1 MNKVATKSDI
11 KFVKSLKLK
20 KNRVKENK
28 FIVEGLKNVQELLK
42 SKYDVLELYC
52 TKTYTNLFNNYGC
65 KLISPKE
72 LANMGTFNTN
82 NACLAV
88 AQCLKVESDQFLNER
103 QTIILDGIGDPGN
116 LGTIIRAVDWFGF
129 NHLICSENCA
139 DFYNPKTLA
148 ASMGS
153 FTRVGAVYVDLNDY
167 LNHFEGD
174 LYGLDLEGKPLDTFK
189 NPNKCGFIL
198 GNESHGINPAIQPL
212 LKERLTIK
220 KYGSAESLNVA
231 MTANILLYQLRSFV

>member
-1 MNKVATKSDI
+1 MNKIATKSDI

>member
-1 MNKVATKSDI
+1 MNKIATKSEI

-42 SKYDVLELYC
+42 SKYDVLELFC
-52 TKTYTNLFNNYGC
+52 TETHANLFNNYGC

-198 GNESHGINPAIQPL
+198 GNESHGISPAIQPL

>member
-1 MNKVATKSDI
+1 MNKIATKSDI

-52 TKTYTNLFNNYGC
+52 TETHANLFNNYGC

-139 DFYNPKTLA
+139 DFYNPRTLA

-198 GNESHGINPAIQPL
+198 GNESHGISPAIQPL

>member
-1 MNKVATKSDI
+1 MNKIATKSDI

-52 TKTYTNLFNNYGC
+52 TETHANLFNNYGC

-198 GNESHGINPAIQPL
+198 GNESHGISPAIQPL

>member
-1 MNKVATKSDI
+1 MNKIATKSEI

-42 SKYDVLELYC
+42 SKYDVLELFC
-52 TKTYTNLFNNYGC
+52 TETHANLFNNYGC
-65 KLISPKE
+65 KLISPEE
-72 LANMGTFNTN
+72 LSNMGTFNTN
-82 NACLAV
+82 NACLAIAKCIEV
-88 AQCLKVESDQFLNER
+88 DPDQFLNER
-103 QTIILDGIGDPGN
+103 QTIILDGVGDPGN
-116 LGTIIRAVDWFGF
+116 LGTIIRALDWFGF
-129 NHLICSENCA
+129 KHLVCSKNCA
-139 DFYNPKTLA
+139 DFHNPKTLA

-153 FTRVGAVYVDLNDY
+153 FTRVGVLYVDLNDY
-167 LNHFEGD
+167 LNHFKGD
-174 LYGLDLEGKPLDTFK
+174 LYGLDLECKPLDTFR

-198 GNESHGINPAIQPL
+198 GNESHGISPAIQPL
-212 LKERLTIK
+212 LKDRLTIK

>member
-1 MNKVATKSDI
+1 MNKIATKSDI

-42 SKYDVLELYC
+42 SKYDVLELFC
-52 TKTYTNLFNNYGC
+52 TETHANLFNNYGC

-198 GNESHGINPAIQPL
+198 GNESHGISPAIQPL

-220 KYGSAESLNVA
+220 NMEVQN
-231 MTANILLYQLRSFV
+231 R

>member
-1 MNKVATKSDI
+1 MNKIATKSDI

-52 TKTYTNLFNNYGC
+52 TETHANLFNNYGC

-129 NHLICSENCA
+129 DHLICSENCA

-198 GNESHGINPAIQPL
+198 GNESHGISPAIQPL

>member
-1 MNKVATKSDI
+1 MNKIATKSDI

-52 TKTYTNLFNNYGC
+52 TETYTNLFNNYGC

-88 AQCLKVESDQFLNER
+88 AQCLKVESVQFLNER

>member
-52 TKTYTNLFNNYGC
+52 TETHANLFNNYGC

-198 GNESHGINPAIQPL
+198 GNESHGISPAIQPL

>member
-1 MNKVATKSDI
+1 MNKIATKSDI

-52 TKTYTNLFNNYGC
+52 TETHANLFNNYGC

-72 LANMGTFNTN
+72 LATMGTFNTN

-198 GNESHGINPAIQPL
+198 GNESHGISPAIQPL

>member
-1 MNKVATKSDI
+1 MNKIATKSDI

-52 TKTYTNLFNNYGC
+52 TETHANLFNNYGC

-103 QTIILDGIGDPGN
+103 QTIILDGVGDPGN
-116 LGTIIRAVDWFGF
+116 LGTIIRALDWFGF
-129 NHLICSENCA
+129 KHLVCSKNCA
-139 DFYNPKTLA
+139 DFHNPKTLA

-153 FTRVGAVYVDLNDY
+153 FTRVGVLYVDLNDY
-167 LNHFEGD
+167 LNHFKGD
-174 LYGLDLEGKPLDTFK
+174 LYGLDLEGKPLDTFR

-198 GNESHGINPAIQPL
+198 GNESHGISPAIQPL
-212 LKERLTIK
+212 LKDRLTIK

>member
-1 MNKVATKSDI
+1 MNKIATKSEI

-42 SKYDVLELYC
+42 SKYDVLELFC
-52 TKTYTNLFNNYGC
+52 TETHANLFNNYGC
-65 KLISPKE
+65 KLISPEE
-72 LANMGTFNTN
+72 LSNMGTFNTN
-82 NACLAV
+82 NACLAIAKCIEV
-88 AQCLKVESDQFLNER
+88 DPDQFLNER
-103 QTIILDGIGDPGN
+103 QTIILDGVGDPGN
-116 LGTIIRAVDWFGF
+116 LGTIIRALDWFGF
-129 NHLICSENCA
+129 KHLVCSKNCA
-139 DFYNPKTLA
+139 DFHNPKTLA

-153 FTRVGAVYVDLNDY
+153 FTRVGVLYVDLNDY
-167 LNHFEGD
+167 LNHFKGD
-174 LYGLDLEGKPLDTFK
+174 LYGLDLDGKSLDTFK

-198 GNESHGINPAIQPL
+198 GNESHGISPAIQPL
-212 LKERLTIK
+212 LKDLLTIK

>member
-1 MNKVATKSDI
+1 MNKIATKSDI

-52 TKTYTNLFNNYGC
+52 TETHANLFNNYGC
-65 KLISPKE
+65 KLIFPKE

-198 GNESHGINPAIQPL
+198 GNESHGISPAIQPL

>member
-1 MNKVATKSDI
+1 MNKIATKSEI

-42 SKYDVLELYC
+42 SKYDVLELFC
-52 TKTYTNLFNNYGC
+52 TETHANLFNNYGC
-65 KLISPKE
+65 KLISPEE
-72 LANMGTFNTN
+72 LSSMGTFNTN

-88 AQCLKVESDQFLNER
+88 TKCIEVDQDQFLNER
-103 QTIILDGIGDPGN
+103 QTIILDGVGDPGN
-116 LGTIIRAVDWFGF
+116 LGTIIRALDWFGF
-129 NHLICSENCA
+129 KHLVCSKNCA
-139 DFYNPKTLA
+139 DFHNPKTLA

-153 FTRVGAVYVDLNDY
+153 FTRVGVLYVDLNDY
-167 LNHFEGD
+167 LNHFKGD
-174 LYGLDLEGKPLDTFK
+174 LYGLDLEGKPLDTFR

-198 GNESHGINPAIQPL
+198 GNESHGISPVIQPL
-212 LKERLTIK
+212 LKDRLTIK

>member
-1 MNKVATKSDI
+1 MNKVATKSNI

-20 KNRVKENK
+20 KNRIKENK

-42 SKYDVLELYC
+42 SKHDVLELYC
-52 TKTYTNLFNNYGC
+52 TKTHANLFNNYGC
-65 KLISPKE
+65 KLISPEE
-72 LANMGTFNTN
+72 LSSMGTFNTN

-88 AQCLKVESDQFLNER
+88 TKCIEVYQDQFLNER
-103 QTIILDGIGDPGN
+103 QTIILDGVGDPGN
-116 LGTIIRAVDWFGF
+116 LGTIIRALDWFGF
-129 NHLICSENCA
+129 KHLVCSKNCA
-139 DFYNPKTLA
+139 DFHNPKTLA

-153 FTRVGAVYVDLNDY
+153 FTRVGVLYVDLNDY
-167 LNHFEGD
+167 LNHFKGD
-174 LYGLDLEGKPLDTFK
+174 LYGLDLEGKPLDTFR

-198 GNESHGINPAIQPL
+198 GNESHGISPAIQPL
-212 LKERLTIK
+212 LKDRLTIK

>member
-1 MNKVATKSDI
+1 MNKIATKSDI

-52 TKTYTNLFNNYGC
+52 TETYANLFNNYGC

-198 GNESHGINPAIQPL
+198 GNESHGISPAIQPL

>member
-1 MNKVATKSDI
+1 MNKEATKSDI

-42 SKYDVLELYC
+42 SKHDVLELYC
-52 TKTYTNLFNNYGC
+52 TKTYTNLFNNYDC
-65 KLISPKE
+65 KLISPEE
-72 LANMGTFNTN
+72 LSNMGTFNTN

-88 AQCLKVESDQFLNER
+88 TKSIEVDPDQFLNER

-116 LGTIIRAVDWFGF
+116 LGTIIRALDWFGF
-129 NHLICSENCA
+129 KHLVCSKNCA
-139 DFYNPKTLA
+139 DFRNPKTLA

-153 FTRVGAVYVDLNDY
+153 FTRVSVLYVDLNDY
-167 LNHFEGD
+167 LNNFKGD
-174 LYGLDLEGKPLDTFK
+174 LYGLDLDGKPLDTFK
-189 NPNKCGFIL
+189 NSNKCGFIL
-198 GNESHGINPAIQPL
+198 GSESHGISPSIQAL
-212 LKERLTIK
+212 LKNRLTIK

-231 MTANILLYQLRSFV
+231 MTANILLYQLRSLL

>member
-1 MNKVATKSDI
+1 MNKVATKSNI

-20 KNRVKENK
+20 KNRIKENK

-42 SKYDVLELYC
+42 SKHDVLELYC
-52 TKTYTNLFNNYGC
+52 TKTHANLFNNYGC
-65 KLISPKE
+65 KLISPEE
-72 LANMGTFNTN
+72 LSSMGTFNTN

-88 AQCLKVESDQFLNER
+88 TKCIEVDQDQFLNER
-103 QTIILDGIGDPGN
+103 QTIILDGVGDPGN
-116 LGTIIRAVDWFGF
+116 LGTIIRALDWFGF
-129 NHLICSENCA
+129 KHLVCSTNCA
-139 DFYNPKTLA
+139 DFHNPKTLA

-153 FTRVGAVYVDLNDY
+153 FTRVGVLYVDLNDY
-167 LNHFEGD
+167 LNHFKGD
-174 LYGLDLEGKPLDTFK
+174 LYGLDLEGKPLDTFR

-198 GNESHGINPAIQPL
+198 GNESHGISPAIQPL
-212 LKERLTIK
+212 LKDRLTIK

>member
-1 MNKVATKSDI
+1 MNKIATKSEI

-42 SKYDVLELYC
+42 SKYDVLELFC
-52 TKTYTNLFNNYGC
+52 TETHANLFNNYGC
-65 KLISPKE
+65 KLISPEE
-72 LANMGTFNTN
+72 LSNMGTFNTN
-82 NACLAV
+82 NACLAIAKCIEV
-88 AQCLKVESDQFLNER
+88 DPDQFLNER
-103 QTIILDGIGDPGN
+103 QTIILDGVGDPGN
-116 LGTIIRAVDWFGF
+116 LGTIIRALDWFGF
-129 NHLICSENCA
+129 KHLVCSKNCA
-139 DFYNPKTLA
+139 DFHNPKTLA

-153 FTRVGAVYVDLNDY
+153 FTRVGVLYVDLNDY
-167 LNHFEGD
+167 LNHFKGD
-174 LYGLDLEGKPLDTFK
+174 LYGLDLDGKPLDTFK
-189 NPNKCGFIL
+189 NSNKCGFIL

>member
-1 MNKVATKSDI
+1 MNKIATKSDI

-42 SKYDVLELYC
+42 SKYDVLELFC
-52 TKTYTNLFNNYGC
+52 TETHANLFNNYGC

-174 LYGLDLEGKPLDTFK
+174 LYGLDLEGKPLDTFR

-198 GNESHGINPAIQPL
+198 GNESHGISPVIQPL
-212 LKERLTIK
+212 LKDRLTIK

>member
-1 MNKVATKSDI
+1 MNKIATKSDI

-52 TKTYTNLFNNYGC
+52 TETHTNLFNNYGC

-88 AQCLKVESDQFLNER
+88 AQCLKVESVQFLNER

-153 FTRVGAVYVDLNDY
+153 FTRVGAVYVNLNNY

>member
-1 MNKVATKSDI
+1 MNKIATKSEI

-42 SKYDVLELYC
+42 SKYDVLELFC
-52 TKTYTNLFNNYGC
+52 TETHTNLFNNYGC
-65 KLISPKE
+65 KLISPEE
-72 LANMGTFNTN
+72 LSNMGTFNTN
-82 NACLAV
+82 NACLAIAKCIEV
-88 AQCLKVESDQFLNER
+88 DPDQFLNER
-103 QTIILDGIGDPGN
+103 QTIILDGVGDPGN
-116 LGTIIRAVDWFGF
+116 LGTIIRALDWFGF
-129 NHLICSENCA
+129 NHLVCSKNCA
-139 DFYNPKTLA
+139 DFHNPKTLA

-153 FTRVGAVYVDLNDY
+153 FTRVGVLYVDLNDY
-167 LNHFEGD
+167 LNHFKGD
-174 LYGLDLEGKPLDTFK
+174 LYGLDLEGKPLDTFR

-198 GNESHGINPAIQPL
+198 GNESHGISPAIQPL
-212 LKERLTIK
+212 LKDRLTIK

>member
-1 MNKVATKSDI
+1 MNKIATKSDI

-52 TKTYTNLFNNYGC
+52 TETYTNLFNNYGC

-198 GNESHGINPAIQPL
+198 GNESHGISPAIQPL

>member
-1 MNKVATKSDI
+1 MNKIATKSDI

-20 KNRVKENK
+20 KNRIKENK

-52 TKTYTNLFNNYGC
+52 TETHANLFNNYGC

-198 GNESHGINPAIQPL
+198 GNESHGISPAIQPL

>member
-1 MNKVATKSDI
+1 MNKEATKSDI

-52 TKTYTNLFNNYGC
+52 TQTHANLFNNYGC

-167 LNHFEGD
+167 LNHFKGD
-174 LYGLDLEGKPLDTFK
+174 LYGLDLEGKPLDTFR

-198 GNESHGINPAIQPL
+198 GNESHGISPVIQPL
-212 LKERLTIK
+212 LKDRLTIK

>member
-1 MNKVATKSDI
+1 MNKIATKSEI

-42 SKYDVLELYC
+42 SKYDVLELFC
-52 TKTYTNLFNNYGC
+52 TETHANLFNNYGC
-65 KLISPKE
+65 KLISPEE
-72 LANMGTFNTN
+72 LSNMGTFNTN
-82 NACLAV
+82 NACLAIAKCIEV
-88 AQCLKVESDQFLNER
+88 DPDQFLNER
-103 QTIILDGIGDPGN
+103 QTIILDGVGDPGN
-116 LGTIIRAVDWFGF
+116 LGTIIRALDWFGF
-129 NHLICSENCA
+129 KYLVCSKNCA
-139 DFYNPKTLA
+139 DFHNPKTLA

-153 FTRVGAVYVDLNDY
+153 FTRVGVLYVDLNDY
-167 LNHFEGD
+167 LNHFKGD
-174 LYGLDLEGKPLDTFK
+174 LYGLDLEGKPLDTFR

-198 GNESHGINPAIQPL
+198 GNESHGISPVIQPL
-212 LKERLTIK
+212 LKDRLTIK